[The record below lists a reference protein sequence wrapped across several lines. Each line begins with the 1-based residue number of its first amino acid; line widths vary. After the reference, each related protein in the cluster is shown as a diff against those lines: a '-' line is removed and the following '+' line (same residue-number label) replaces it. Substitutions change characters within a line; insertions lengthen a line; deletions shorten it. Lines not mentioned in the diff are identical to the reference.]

1 MNMARNTENL
11 LDLRLSDLEAY
22 FVSIGAK
29 PFNARQA
36 YKWIWQKDVLDVDE
50 MTDLPKTLRQTLKEN
65 NTLQEPSL
73 GEIQRSKDGTTKLQV
88 VLQDGQ
94 AVECVLIPESQRNT
108 LCISSQVG
116 CAVGCRFCYTAGMGF
131 SRNLT
136 VSEIVGQYRLASRYA
151 AEPWGRIDNVV
162 MMGMGEPLYN
172 LEAVVDACDIL
183 MDTNAL
189 GLGARKVTVSTSG
202 VAPKIPE
209 LIERSR
215 VGLAVSLN
223 ATTDEQRT
231 KIMPINRKWNIAQL
245 VEQLQKIPKPRRK
258 RVFLEYVMLGG
269 INDTMADAKRLLSIA
284 RRTGAK
290 VNLIRFN
297 PHPKADFLSPEEE
310 NVLQFQKFLVDNG
323 VGAWL
328 RKSRGQDI
336 HAACGMLGK
345 ADKVR

>member
-1 MNMARNTENL
+1 MPQTTINL
-11 LDLRLSDLEAY
+11 LDLPLPALEAY

-29 PFNARQA
+29 PFHARQW
-36 YKWIWQKDVLDVDE
+36 YKWVWQKDVLDVDQ
-50 MTDLPKTLRQTLKEN
+50 MTDLPKSFRENLKEN
-65 NTLQEPSL
+65 HVLREPTL
-73 GEIQRSKDGTTKLQV
+73 GEVEESQDGTTKLQI
-88 VLQDGQ
+88 VLEDAQ
-94 AVECVLIPESQRNT
+94 AVECVLIPERERNT

-131 SRNLT
+131 SRNLA

-151 AEPWGRIDNVV
+151 AERWGRIDNVV

-172 LEAVVDACDIL
+172 LENVVDACEIL
-183 MDTNAL
+183 MDTKAL

-209 LIERSR
+209 LIARSR

-231 KIMPINRKWNIAQL
+231 KIMPINRKWNIGQL
-245 VEQLQKIPKPRRK
+245 IEVLQDIPKPRRK

-269 INDTMADAKRLLSIA
+269 VNDTLADAKRLLKIA

-297 PHPKADFLSPEEE
+297 PHPRADFDAPDEE
-310 NVLQFQKFLVDNG
+310 NLLRFQQILVDGG

-328 RKSRGQDI
+328 RKSRGRDI

-345 ADKVR
+345 AEKSKE